1 MLERIIMRER
11 RPIISSWLGLL
22 FLAVSGLTLAR
33 NTQEDPQV
41 RHDATPAQCSGK
53 ASDCKKPAQFL
64 SKEGDCICYTCEV
77 GTENQKAVCTTNTN
91 EAKLL
96 VEKERETEQENRDR
110 NAYHPPQ
117 PQ

>member
-1 MLERIIMRER
+1 MRHYFMVV
-11 RPIISSWLGLL
+11 SLCLL
-22 FLAVSGLTLAR
+22 LAVASRLILAQ

-41 RHDATPAQCSGK
+41 HHDATPGQCSAK
-53 ASDCKKPAQFL
+53 ASDCKKPAKFL

-110 NAYHPPQ
+110 NANHPPQ
-117 PQ
+117 SQ

>member
-1 MLERIIMRER
+1 MRVR
-11 RPIISSWLGLL
+11 HLTISSWLGLSL
-22 FLAVSGLTLAR
+22 LAVTGLTLAQD
-33 NTQEDPQV
+33 TQEGPPV

-53 ASDCKKPAQFL
+53 ASDCKKPAKFL
-64 SKEGDCICYTCEV
+64 SKEGECICYTCEV

-110 NAYHPPQ
+110 NAYHPPP

>member
-1 MLERIIMRER
+1 MRNCLL
-11 RPIISSWLGLL
+11 IISLSLGLL
-22 FLAVSGLTLAR
+22 LLTSSGLILAQK
-33 NTQEDPQV
+33 TQEDPQV
-41 RHDATPAQCSGK
+41 HHDATPAQCSGK
-53 ASDCKKPAQFL
+53 ASDCKKPAKFL

-110 NAYHPPQ
+110 NADHPPQ